1 MRLFV
6 APATILRWHRDIL
19 RRRWA
24 RMSRPGR
31 NGRPPT
37 CRSVRSVVLRLAR
50 ENESWGYRRIHDEL
64 AALGAAVAP
73 STVWQILKDAG
84 IDPAPRR
91 DGPGWSEFLR
101 SQAQAILALDFF
113 TADLLSGT
121 KVYVLAVIEH
131 GSRRIRVLG
140 STRHPVQSW
149 VVQQARNL
157 LMDLDDAGTRV
168 KFVLHDRDT
177 SFTAAFDAVFRA
189 AGIRVVRSAIQAPRM
204 NAIMERWIGS
214 CRRELLDRTLVW
226 NERHLMAL
234 LREYED
240 FYNTHRPHRALN
252 QAAPTR
258 PLPGSATDLDQFRVR
273 RRDRAGGVIHEYRL
287 VA

>member
-1 MRLFV
+1 M
-6 APATILRWHRDIL
+6 PAW
-19 RRRWA
+19 
-24 RMSRPGR
+24 
-31 NGRPPT
+31 
-37 CRSVRSVVLRLAR
+37 
-50 ENESWGYRRIHDEL
+50 
-64 AALGAAVAP
+64 
-73 STVWQILKDAG
+73 
-84 IDPAPRR
+84 PAPGPAEPAAAQPPLHGR
-91 DGPGWSEFLR
+91 DVQHGEVAQPACTASELV
-101 SQAQAILALDFF
+101 AGAV
-113 TADLLSGT
+113 TPADLLNGT
-121 KVYVLAVIEH
+121 KVYVLAVIER

-140 STRHPVQSW
+140 VTGHPVQSW

-157 LMDLDDAGTRV
+157 LMDLDDAGTRA

-177 SFTAAFDAVFRA
+177 SFTEAFDAVFQT

-226 NERHLMAL
+226 NQRHLMAV
-234 LREYED
+234 LREYEG

-252 QAAPTR
+252 QAAPMR
-258 PLPGSATDLDQFRVR
+258 PLTDDITDLDQFRVW